1 MIMDL
6 ASIVEIINT
15 IGFPIAA
22 CIALFWNNRDQSKH
36 YREII
41 KEFKVSI
48 DSNTDAVNRI
58 VQRNK

>member
-1 MIMDL
+1 MDL
-6 ASIVEIINT
+6 NTIVEFVNT
-15 IGFPIAA
+15 IGFPIATA
-22 CIALFWNNRDQSKH
+22 IALFWNNRDQSKH

-58 VQRNK
+58 IHRVK